1 MSSGEP
7 RPQVFVIDNYDS
19 FTYNL
24 VQLAAAIGAEVEVRR
39 NDKVSL
45 ADIEAWR
52 PTHLLISP
60 GPGTPDQAGI
70 SMAAIAYFGERL
82 PVLGVCLGHQAI
94 GQVYGAAVRRGAHPV
109 HGKTAA
115 VHHDG
120 SGIFTD
126 VPSPFTATRYHSL
139 VVDEQV
145 PATLVVNAW
154 TADGVVMGVRHRDLP
169 VHGVQFHPESA
180 LTVAGEMLLRT
191 FLGVPQRREERDERR
206 RPPQAGGEKGRL
218 PMPNEVLTAA
228 LQELV
233 GGHDLSAEQARAV
246 LSEIMAGRANDVQ
259 AAAVLTALR
268 AKGETAIEIVGL
280 ARAMA
285 EFAETVDFEAD
296 IILDTCGTGGDNAG
310 TFNISTT
317 AALVAAGAGAVVAK
331 HGNRSATSNC
341 GSADVLEAL
350 GVRIDLAPD
359 QVKRC
364 LQDVGIAFMFAPR
377 HHAAMKHLAL
387 VRAELG
393 IRTIFNL
400 IGPLT
405 NPAGARHQLIGVSE
419 ASYVEILAEAVKLM
433 GSARNLVV
441 HSDDGLDEITIS
453 GPTQVVEVFAAAKD
467 LKRYTVTPEEFGLQ
481 RATIAAL
488 KGGDAV
494 ENAAIVRAVLAGEAG
509 PRRDVVLLNAG
520 AAIYIAELADSIA
533 AGVEIARQ
541 TIDSGAASA
550 KLAAL
555 IAASQTA

>member
-1 MSSGEP
+1 MNSGEQRP
-7 RPQVFVIDNYDS
+7 RVFVIDNYDS

-120 SGIFTD
+120 SGVFAD

-145 PATLVVNAW
+145 PATLIVNAW

-191 FLGVPQRREERDERR
+191 FLGVPQRREERDDRR

-218 PMPNEVLTAA
+218 PMPNDVLTTA
-228 LQELV
+228 LQQLV
-233 GGHDLSAEQARAV
+233 GGRDLSEEQARAV

-268 AKGETAIEIVGL
+268 AKGETAVEIVGL
-280 ARAMA
+280 ARAMT

-296 IILDTCGTGGDNAG
+296 IILDTCGTGGDNSG

-331 HGNRSATSNC
+331 HGNRSATSKC

-364 LQDVGIAFMFAPR
+364 LEEVGIAFMFAPR
-377 HHAAMKHLAL
+377 HHSAMKHLAL

-419 ASYVEILAEAVKLM
+419 ASYVEILAEAVKMM

-441 HSDDGLDEITIS
+441 HSDDGLDEITVS

-488 KGGDAV
+488 KGGDAAA
-494 ENAAIVRAVLAGEAG
+494 NAAIVRAVLAGEAG

-533 AGVEIARQ
+533 AGIEIARQ

-555 IAASQTA
+555 IAASQTV